1 MTPRKGTPVL
11 AAWWYDAD
19 AENALP
25 KARMRVARG
34 LIDFEQGNR
43 VILKR
48 PFEWETVDPLSPRVC
63 DPPPGMIGNIKCLI
77 GESVIVDCRENVA
90 EKRLA
95 TELTE
100 DRLKEMR
107 DATRRAWALA
117 GGKGILSDG
126 ECDSWINREGPTAAV
141 PETIQ

>member
-1 MTPRKGTPVL
+1 MTPRNGMPVL
-11 AAWWYDAD
+11 AAWWFDAD

-25 KARMRVARG
+25 KAKMRVASG

-48 PFEWETVDPLSPRVC
+48 PFEWEIVDPLSPRVP

-77 GESVIVDCRENVA
+77 GESVIVSQREQVA
-90 EKRLA
+90 EKRLSV
-95 TELTE
+95 ELTGNQ
-100 DRLKEMR
+100 LKEMR

-117 GGKGILSDG
+117 GGKGTLSDD
-126 ECDSWINREGPTAAV
+126 ECDSWIDREGPGAAI